1 MWDKLKGF
9 KTEISRF
16 ALIQATAY
24 AIEFNNQRSGIHA
37 GDWDSYKDFASVLI
51 LCSRN
56 TAESL
61 LVLSTHLTWMSAR
74 SRITLLRMSQYILA
88 TDVLTA
94 PLFVS
99 GDRNLTVAVLMCSSD
114 MNDHALKSLPGCVHQ
129 SIQRGFCVLH
139 TMAGTA

>member
-1 MWDKLKGF
+1 MWDKFKGF
-9 KTEISRF
+9 KTEISGF

-24 AIEFNNQRSGIHA
+24 AIEFNNQHSGIHA
-37 GDWDSYKDFASVLI
+37 GDWDSYKDFASVVI

-56 TAESL
+56 TSESL

-99 GDRNLTVAVLMCSSD
+99 GDGNLTA
-114 MNDHALKSLPGCVHQ
+114 
-129 SIQRGFCVLH
+129 
-139 TMAGTA
+139 AGMEKD